1 MECAICSARM
11 RQSASGWRFDCP
23 QCGFL
28 ASTLAPS
35 IGVDAATIDEAER
48 EHALVG
54 IRHRSFAHLLDRLE
68 STAPPDQRR
77 LLDVGCAHGWFLD
90 LARERGYRVKGIEP
104 DAAIADIARAK
115 GHDVVTGFFPQD
127 LRPDER
133 FDVIVFNDV
142 FEHLPDPRAVL
153 RATRERLS
161 DGGQL
166 LLNLPSSRGIVYRVA
181 HVLHGA
187 GVRGPHDRLWQAGL
201 PSPHL
206 SYFHPDCLARLVAG
220 ESFDE
225 TERGTLPLYDVPT
238 LWSRLRFAR
247 GTSLPVAAATWLAL
261 ASMSPFLRWL
271 PADISYQIFRVRPTP
286 RRPAQ

>member
-35 IGVDAATIDEAER
+35 IGVDTATIDERER
-48 EHALVG
+48 ERALVG
-54 IRHRSFAHLLDRLE
+54 IRHRSFAHLLDRLDA
-68 STAPPDQRR
+68 TGPLAQRR

-90 LARERGYRVKGIEP
+90 LARERGYRAKGIEP
-104 DAAIADIARAK
+104 DGAVANVARAK

-127 LRPDER
+127 LQPGER

-166 LLNLPSSRGIVYRVA
+166 LLNLPSSRGIVYRA
-181 HVLHGA
+181 ANLLQGA
-187 GVRGPHDRLWQAGL
+187 GMRGPHDRLWQAGL

-206 SYFHPDCLARLVAG
+206 SYFHPEGLARLVTS

-225 TERGTLPLYDVPT
+225 IERGTLPLYDVPT

-247 GTSLPVAAATWLAL
+247 GTPLPIAAAAWLAL
-261 ASMSPFLRWL
+261 AAMSPFLRWL
-271 PADISYQIFRVRPTP
+271 PADISYQIFRAAAKPGH
-286 RRPAQ
+286 

>member
-11 RQSASGWRFDCP
+11 RQSASRWRFDCP

-28 ASTLAPS
+28 ASTLSPS
-35 IGVDAATIDEAER
+35 IGVDTATIDEQER
-48 EHALVG
+48 ERALVG
-54 IRHRSFAHLLDRLE
+54 IRHRTFAHLLDRLE
-68 STAPPDQRR
+68 ATGPLAQRR

-90 LARERGYRVKGIEP
+90 LAKERGYRVKGIEP
-104 DAAIADIARAK
+104 DAAVAEVARAK
-115 GHDVVTGFFPQD
+115 GHDVVAGFFPQD

-153 RATRERLS
+153 RATRERLN

-181 HVLHGA
+181 NLLHGA
-187 GVRGPHDRLWQAGL
+187 GMRGPHDRLWQAGL

-206 SYFHPDCLARLVAG
+206 SYFHPEGLARLVTSA
-220 ESFDE
+220 SFDE
-225 TERGTLPLYDVPT
+225 VERGTLPLYDLRT

-271 PADISYQIFRVRPTP
+271 PADISYQIFRAAAKPGRP
-286 RRPAQ
+286 RP